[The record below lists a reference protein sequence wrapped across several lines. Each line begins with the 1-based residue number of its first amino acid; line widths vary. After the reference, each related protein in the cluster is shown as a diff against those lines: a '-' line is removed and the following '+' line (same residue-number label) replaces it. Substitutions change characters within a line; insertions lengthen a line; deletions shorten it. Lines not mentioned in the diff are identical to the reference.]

1 MEKKKKMKRTTFIFS
16 FITLASFIYKAT
28 LGFLTMS
35 QVLLIASVSTL
46 MVFIC
51 KILFVRNVLGKRDE
65 KKKAYLFM
73 SMSVFVYSLI
83 FIAFVVLKV
92 NGIDMSNQKTYEG
105 WVGGLFIGFMLL
117 MFILS
122 ILGLKGSLE
131 KTDIMVI
138 GLKEMTFI
146 SALADLVIIE
156 EFVSRIIRK
165 YATIDLVLLNYIDSY
180 IALGVG
186 AVMLIVSIIMIIR
199 FFRYQGSKK

>member
-1 MEKKKKMKRTTFIFS
+1 
-16 FITLASFIYKAT
+16 
-28 LGFLTMS
+28 MS
-35 QVLLIASVSTL
+35 QVLLIASLSTL

-51 KILFVRNVLGKRDE
+51 KMLFVKNVLGSRED

-73 SMSVFVYSLI
+73 GLSVFVYSLI

-105 WVGGLFIGFMLL
+105 WLGGLLIGFMLL

-122 ILGLKGSLE
+122 IVGLKGSLE

-138 GLKEMTFI
+138 GLKEMTFV

-156 EFVSRIIRK
+156 EFVSRIIRE
-165 YATIDLVLLNYIDSY
+165 YATFDLTVLDYIDSY

-186 AVMLIVSIIMIIR
+186 CVMLLVSLFMLIR
-199 FFRYQGSKK
+199 FFRYKKEK